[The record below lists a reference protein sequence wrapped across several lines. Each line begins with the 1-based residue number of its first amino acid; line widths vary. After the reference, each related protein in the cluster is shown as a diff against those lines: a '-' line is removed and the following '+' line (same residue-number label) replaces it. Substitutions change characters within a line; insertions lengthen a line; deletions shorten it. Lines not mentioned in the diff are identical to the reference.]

1 MLCSICK
8 STYPVKQEIVDFIPD
23 WSEERTL
30 TQMAMEWPP
39 IVKIYES
46 RLWRRNPFFEFVN
59 QISFKDEEQAILNAA
74 KLKGNELVLDL
85 ACGTGSY
92 SRQFAHAVPQ
102 GQVIGMDISRPML
115 EMAVNNARN
124 AGLSNIIFAR
134 GNALDLPFAE
144 NSLDVI
150 NCCGALHLF
159 PNTDLVLS
167 EVCRVL
173 KPEGRFTTAVFKRRS
188 GRIGK
193 WMETLSE
200 LMIGVKAF
208 IPDSLQKEMEE
219 AGFSSSRIL
228 HDHGAWLIIEAIK

>member
-1 MLCSICK
+1 MLCTLCK
-8 STYPVKQEIVDFIPD
+8 STYPVKHSIIDFIPD

-46 RLWRRNPFFEFVN
+46 RLWRRNPLFEYLN
-59 QISFKDEEQAILNAA
+59 QISFKDEEQAILAA
-74 KLKGNELVLDL
+74 ANLTGHELVLDL

-115 EMAVNNARN
+115 EMAVNNAKN
-124 AGLSNIIFAR
+124 AHLSNIIFAR
-134 GNALDLPFAE
+134 GNALDLPFSD
-144 NSLDVI
+144 NRLDIV

-159 PNTDLVLS
+159 PNTDLILA
-167 EVCRVL
+167 EINRVL
-173 KPEGRFTTAVFKRRS
+173 KPGGRFTTAVFKHRS
-188 GRIGK
+188 GQWAK

-200 LMIGVKAF
+200 LLIGVKAF
-208 IPDSLQKEMEE
+208 VPKALQKDMEE
-219 AGFSSSRIL
+219 AGFSSSHIW
-228 HDHGAWLIIEAIK
+228 HDHGGWLIVEGIK